1 MTFLHR
7 LWLWYGRRQGWLD
20 ISNGIIP
27 QGNLGIHPWGVVW
40 RGVIAP
46 SIQTIVMR
54 TDGTSILAYNRRLS
68 NAEIEELQARSSKS
82 QENKAPHE

>member
-1 MTFLHR
+1 VTLLRH

-20 ISNGIIP
+20 ISDGAIL
-27 QGNLGIHPWGVVW
+27 QGDLGIHPWGVVW

-68 NAEIEELQARSSKS
+68 NAEIEELHNRNRHS
-82 QENKAPHE
+82 